1 MKKTIC
7 ILTAMV
13 AMLIAA
19 LGFVGCEEENPY
31 PYRQHAAM
39 VISDQFGQEWCELTE
54 EENRKTITIPSDG
67 KPRRFR
73 AEAKFPDGNQVDL
86 QGKNAIWTSYDC
98 YTPVGGE
105 PQYDYNNAWVRDI
118 GTYELRFMTNDDN
131 TMMYPYRGYLT
142 IIIIK
147 NVD

>member
-39 VISDQFGQEWCELTE
+39 VICDQLGQEWCELTE
-54 EENRKTITIPSDG
+54 EENHKTITIPYGLVRS
-67 KPRRFR
+67 FS
-73 AEAKFPDGNQVDL
+73 AEAKFPDGNQVTL
-86 QGKNAIWTSYDC
+86 QGKNAIGTSYDS

-105 PQYDYNNAWVRDI
+105 TQYDYNRAWVDNV
-118 GTYELRFMTNDDN
+118 GTYELRFITNDDN
-131 TMMYPYRGYLT
+131 TMMYPYYGYLT
-142 IIIIK
+142 IIITI
-147 NVD
+147 NID

>member
-7 ILTAMV
+7 ILTAIV

-39 VISDQFGQEWCELTE
+39 VICDQLGQEWCELTE
-54 EENRKTITIPSDG
+54 EENHKTITIPYGLVRS
-67 KPRRFR
+67 FS
-73 AEAKFPDGNQVDL
+73 AEAKFPDGNQVTL
-86 QGKNAIWTSYDC
+86 QGKNAIGTSYDS

-105 PQYDYNNAWVRDI
+105 TQYDYNRAWVDNV
-118 GTYELRFMTNDDN
+118 GTYELRFITNDDN
-131 TMMYPYRGYLT
+131 TMMYPYYGNLT
-142 IIIIK
+142 IIITI
-147 NVD
+147 NID

>member
-1 MKKTIC
+1 
-7 ILTAMV
+7 
-13 AMLIAA
+13 MLIAA
-19 LGFVGCEEENPY
+19 LGFVGCEEENLY

-39 VISDQFGQEWCELTE
+39 VICDQLGQEWCELTE
-54 EENRKTITIPSDG
+54 EENHKTITIPYGRARS
-67 KPRRFR
+67 FS
-73 AEAKFPDGNQVDL
+73 AEAKFPDGNQYRL
-86 QGKNAIWTSYDC
+86 QGKNAMGISYDS

-105 PQYDYNNAWVRDI
+105 TQYDYNRAWVDNI

-142 IIIIK
+142 IIITE

>member
-7 ILTAMV
+7 ILTAIV

-39 VISDQFGQEWCELTE
+39 VICDQLGQEWCELTE
-54 EENRKTITIPSDG
+54 EENHKTITIPYGLVRS
-67 KPRRFR
+67 FS
-73 AEAKFPDGNQVDL
+73 AEAKFPDGNQVTL
-86 QGKNAIWTSYDC
+86 QGKNAIGTSYDS

-105 PQYDYNNAWVRDI
+105 TQYDYNRAWVDNV
-118 GTYELRFMTNDDN
+118 GTYELRFITNDDN
-131 TMMYPYRGYLT
+131 TMMYPYYGYLT
-142 IIIIK
+142 IIITI
-147 NVD
+147 NID